1 MGRPGEGALS
11 DGFPG
16 ITTKAALPSTQ
27 LLTEQYELSMG
38 EKKNSRRGKKK
49 KKKGRGNVNHSG

>member
-38 EKKNSRRGKKK
+38 EKKKILGGAKKK
-49 KKKGRGNVNHSG
+49 KKKEGGM